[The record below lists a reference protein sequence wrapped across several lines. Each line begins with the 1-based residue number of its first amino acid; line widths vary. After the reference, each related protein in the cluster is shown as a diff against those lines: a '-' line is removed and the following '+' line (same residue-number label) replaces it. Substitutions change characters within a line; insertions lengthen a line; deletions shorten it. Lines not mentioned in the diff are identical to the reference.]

1 MQTLLMPSKNK
12 YSKLGHW
19 IPNILEENIIDIDID
34 IDIDIVKTSNLCIGC
49 GLSIGAFE
57 NKKITS

>member
-1 MQTLLMPSKNK
+1 MQTLQMPSKNK

-19 IPNILEENIIDIDID
+19 IPNILEENIID

>member
-1 MQTLLMPSKNK
+1 MQTLLMPRKNK

-34 IDIDIVKTSNLCIGC
+34 IAIVKTSNLIYV
-49 GLSIGAFE
+49 LVVDPR
-57 NKKITS
+57 